1 MNRNNF
7 IKNCLLAAVLFTSLC
22 ISSCAK
28 APLTVEYHT
37 LSADA
42 SHSNKAVE
50 VTSPLLIGPI
60 RVNSFLVQG
69 PIVKQRSLHSAYL
82 LEQHHW
88 AGNLN
93 EILSQTLTQN
103 LIFELGSEKIYSYPD
118 ASSNMGLRLA
128 VSFSHFEED
137 NDGNAILQA
146 RWKLLSNADQSVLS
160 SGSTIKTRSP
170 DGSDYDA
177 LAKALSLC
185 LADLSREIATGVRQ
199 IQSTLQSRQETQ
211 K

>member
-1 MNRNNF
+1 MNRNNP
-7 IKNCLLAAVLFTSLC
+7 IRKSLLATVILTSLC
-22 ISSCAK
+22 LSSCTK

-37 LSADA
+37 LTADA
-42 SHSNKAVE
+42 SHSDKVMQS
-50 VTSPLLIGPI
+50 TSTLLVGPV

-69 PIVKQRSLHSAYL
+69 PIVKQRSPHSASL

-88 AGNLN
+88 AGNLD

-118 ASSNMGLRLA
+118 ASSNKGLRLA

-137 NDGNAILQA
+137 NDGNALLQA
-146 RWKLLSNADQSVLS
+146 RWKIFSNADQSDLS
-160 SGSTIKTRSP
+160 SGSTTITRSP

-177 LAKALSLC
+177 LAKALSQC
-185 LADLSREIATGVRQ
+185 LADLSSEIATGVRQ
-199 IQSTLQSRQETQ
+199 IQSTLQPIQETQ